1 MTSSEA
7 WTRLGSML
15 AYDAEPTLTDQELLD
30 LLSMSQVVDSNG
42 LAPSDDGWTPTYRL
56 EIGAAEGWRW
66 KAARVAGMPDFST
79 VGLSVSRSQLTKLC
93 LDMAT
98 SYSRKGAS
106 TIPVYGQLARS
117 DD

>member
-1 MTSSEA
+1 MTASEA
-7 WTRLGSML
+7 LTRLGSML
-15 AYDAEPTLTDQELLD
+15 AYDAEPTLTDMELGD
-30 LLSMSQVVDSNG
+30 LRDMSAVVDSNG
-42 LAPSDDGWTPTYRL
+42 LAPSDSGWTPTYNL
-56 EIGAAEGWRW
+56 NIGAAVGWRW
-66 KAARVAGMPDFST
+66 KAAKVAGMPDFST

-106 TIPVYGQLARS
+106 TIPVYGQMARS